1 MALRHVTLDDKYD
14 DIGKPCLVSGPQA
27 LVRLLLTQRRR
38 DLAAGLNTA
47 GFVSGYR
54 GSPLGYVD
62 QTLWEAAKWLEPNRI
77 VFQPGINEDLAATA
91 VWGTQ
96 QIDVMKDATVDGVF
110 AIWYGKGPGVDRSG
124 DPLKHGNYT
133 GSHPRGGVLVLLGD
147 DHPGK
152 SSTIAHHSEQAMAA
166 HHMPVIYPAG
176 VAEVVRFG
184 LLGWGMSRYAG
195 CWTAFKCVNE
205 TIEQTATIRGE
216 EDMPLVTP
224 PYGDLPPEGL
234 HYRGVYSPARDEMIH
249 KRWRL
254 PLAQRFWRAN
264 GGDRRE
270 FGGPVRLGIVTAG
283 KAWADVMQ
291 ALAHLGIDAP
301 RARALGVDVYKVGMI
316 WPLEPEGLREFA
328 ADCAELLFIEEKSAF
343 MEPQAAA
350 LLYNAPRRPR
360 IVGKMDETGTPM
372 LPSDTPLEWLEVARV
387 IAARLRRNGMA
398 DRSLEDHLA
407 AAEVMGRALAPVADA
422 SPRRGPFFCS
432 GCPHNTST
440 NLPEGSVAVAG
451 IGCHGMAMWAKPG
464 TTLLGTHMGGE
475 GATWA
480 ALQHFTSRP
489 HIFQNI
495 GDGTYYHSGLLAI
508 RQAVAAKANI
518 TYKVLFNDAIAMTG
532 GQPVE
537 GPLSPAL
544 IARQVLAEGVSRVI
558 VVTDDVE
565 KHPPGALP
573 PEVAVRDRAELDAVQ
588 REFRELPGCTVI
600 IYEQTCA
607 AEKRR
612 RRKRKLMADPPRR
625 VVINDAVCEG
635 CGDCSAQS
643 GCVSIE
649 PLETALGR
657 KRRINQSSCNK
668 DTSCTK
674 GFCPS
679 FVTVEGVEMRRRARV
694 RLDEALFAALPAP
707 AVAPIPTA
715 GAGVMLAGIGGTGV
729 VTVGAVLAMAA
740 HLQGLQASVYDMT
753 GMSQKNGAVLSHL
766 RFAAG
771 EAPIRSQT
779 VGLGEASL
787 VVAFDMVAAVS
798 DEAFRT
804 LSADSHFLGND
815 RVQVTPAFNFNPD
828 ERIDTGLL
836 TRKIRARVGA
846 DHMSLVDATGIALA
860 LCGDA
865 IATNFLMVGVA
876 LQRGWLP
883 LTLEAV
889 RKAVELNGVQVAFNL
904 DAIRLGRLL
913 AHDPAVV
920 ARLLADNGFV
930 PQTPPPMSLDE
941 LLADRERRLTDYQNA
956 AYARRFRTLID
967 RVHAAEE
974 RVAPG
979 QTALTDV
986 AARALHRLMA
996 YKDEYEVARLHA
1008 DPAFHAAIAAQFE
1021 GTPKLKYHL
1030 APPLF
1035 ARRDAR
1041 TGHLV
1046 KDTYGSWMLPAFRLL
1061 SRFRFLRGSALD
1073 PFGRTEERRTERALI
1088 GEYERLLEGIVS
1100 RLAPHNHAAAV
1111 DLAGASLTIRGY
1123 GHVKERQL
1131 VKAHEEQQRLQ
1142 AAFDAAAAAA
1152 PAPQRASA

>member
-1 MALRHVTLDDKYD
+1 
-14 DIGKPCLVSGPQA
+14 
-27 LVRLLLTQRRR
+27 
-38 DLAAGLNTA
+38 
-47 GFVSGYR
+47 
-54 GSPLGYVD
+54 
-62 QTLWEAAKWLEPNRI
+62 
-77 VFQPGINEDLAATA
+77 
-91 VWGTQ
+91 
-96 QIDVMKDATVDGVF
+96 
-110 AIWYGKGPGVDRSG
+110 
-124 DPLKHGNYT
+124 
-133 GSHPRGGVLVLLGD
+133 
-147 DHPGK
+147 
-152 SSTIAHHSEQAMAA
+152 
-166 HHMPVIYPAG
+166 
-176 VAEVVRFG
+176 
-184 LLGWGMSRYAG
+184 
-195 CWTAFKCVNE
+195 
-205 TIEQTATIRGE
+205 
-216 EDMPLVTP
+216 
-224 PYGDLPPEGL
+224 
-234 HYRGVYSPARDEMIH
+234 
-249 KRWRL
+249 
-254 PLAQRFWRAN
+254 
-264 GGDRRE
+264 
-270 FGGPVRLGIVTAG
+270 
-283 KAWADVMQ
+283 
-291 ALAHLGIDAP
+291 
-301 RARALGVDVYKVGMI
+301 
-316 WPLEPEGLREFA
+316 
-328 ADCAELLFIEEKSAF
+328 
-343 MEPQAAA
+343 
-350 LLYNAPRRPR
+350 
-360 IVGKMDETGTPM
+360 
-372 LPSDTPLEWLEVARV
+372 
-387 IAARLRRNGMA
+387 
-398 DRSLEDHLA
+398 
-407 AAEVMGRALAPVADA
+407 
-422 SPRRGPFFCS
+422 
-432 GCPHNTST
+432 
-440 NLPEGSVAVAG
+440 
-451 IGCHGMAMWAKPG
+451 
-464 TTLLGTHMGGE
+464 
-475 GATWA
+475 
-480 ALQHFTSRP
+480 
-489 HIFQNI
+489 
-495 GDGTYYHSGLLAI
+495 
-508 RQAVAAKANI
+508 
-518 TYKVLFNDAIAMTG
+518 
-532 GQPVE
+532 
-537 GPLSPAL
+537 
-544 IARQVLAEGVSRVI
+544 
-558 VVTDDVE
+558 
-565 KHPPGALP
+565 
-573 PEVAVRDRAELDAVQ
+573 
-588 REFRELPGCTVI
+588 
-600 IYEQTCA
+600 
-607 AEKRR
+607 
-612 RRKRKLMADPPRR
+612 
-625 VVINDAVCEG
+625 
-635 CGDCSAQS
+635 
-643 GCVSIE
+643 
-649 PLETALGR
+649 
-657 KRRINQSSCNK
+657 
-668 DTSCTK
+668 
-674 GFCPS
+674 
-679 FVTVEGVEMRRRARV
+679 
-694 RLDEALFAALPAP
+694 
-707 AVAPIPTA
+707 
-715 GAGVMLAGIGGTGV
+715 

-766 RFAAG
+766 RFAAD

-828 ERIDTGLL
+828 ERIDTGFL

-846 DHMSLVDATGIALA
+846 DHMALVDATGIALA

-967 RVHAAEE
+967 RVRAAED

-1035 ARRDAR
+1035 ARRDPR

-1046 KDTYGSWMLPAFRLL
+1046 KSTYGSWMLPAFRLL

-1131 VKAHEEQQRLQ
+1131 AKAREEQQRLQ
-1142 AAFDAAAAAA
+1142 AAFDAAATA
-1152 PAPQRASA
+1152 PVPQRVSA